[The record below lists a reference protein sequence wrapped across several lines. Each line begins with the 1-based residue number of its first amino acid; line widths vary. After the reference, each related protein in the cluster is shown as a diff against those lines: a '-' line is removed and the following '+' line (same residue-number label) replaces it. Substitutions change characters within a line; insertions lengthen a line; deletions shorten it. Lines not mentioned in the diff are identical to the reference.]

1 MSLTRTKSQ
10 TLLFSQND
18 ILTLKKKMRH
28 TEAEFNKEKALMKQ
42 KIELL
47 NNEIQNLQEREVSQ
61 KQMYDAMISALKSRE
76 EDPEEI
82 QKCIDKQIEQAEKIN
97 AERIQNMQDQYK
109 NKQIN
114 FEKQI
119 NGLQLENDSLNK

>member
-109 NKQIN
+109 SKQIN